1 MPSQPHMFRNSNK
14 SARNWINT
22 ILLISACTLPNKNL
36 SLSRWMKMN
45 ELFCISSWNLTWKQ
59 LGPSKISIM
68 VYKLSLAHTSN
79 VLQQFMTFHLHCFH
93 FSFSTL
99 SAQFRFEEPSTGH
112 TKKKKKKKSATS
124 KSFILDTWI
133 KEDSLCYACRSIE
146 IWC

>member
-1 MPSQPHMFRNSNK
+1 
-14 SARNWINT
+14 
-22 ILLISACTLPNKNL
+22 
-36 SLSRWMKMN
+36 
-45 ELFCISSWNLTWKQ
+45 
-59 LGPSKISIM
+59 M

-133 KEDSLCYACRSIE
+133 KEDSLCYAYRSIE
-146 IWC
+146 I